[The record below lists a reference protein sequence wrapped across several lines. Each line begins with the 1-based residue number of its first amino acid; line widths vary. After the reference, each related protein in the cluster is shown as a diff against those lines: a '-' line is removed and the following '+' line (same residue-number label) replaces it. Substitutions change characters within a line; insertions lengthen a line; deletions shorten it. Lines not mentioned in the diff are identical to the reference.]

1 MQIRQRLSNQFI
13 FIVFIILLLFSIAIY
28 ILSANYRKTIFYE
41 RIESKAQNVANL
53 LLEVD
58 EIDAGLLR
66 KIENANPITLP
77 NENIIIFNY
86 LNDTLFSSPDNV
98 ALQIDQTLIDNIRL
112 EGEIKFNQGEYEN
125 IGFLFTSRYDRFVVI
140 AGAIDVFGKQRLL
153 YLRNVLIIAFSTFLI
168 VLIFVG
174 NLYARQALRPISNVI
189 KQVKNISASS
199 MNLRLNE
206 GNSNDEIAQLSST
219 FNQMLH
225 RLETAFSIQKNFIA
239 NASHEMRTPLT
250 SITGQL
256 EVLLLQNRSTEEYK
270 KTIISVLED
279 IKLMNRTSDRLLML
293 AQASSEVTLST
304 LLPVRIDDIIWKA
317 RSELLKYNPEY
328 NSIVVLDESLD
339 ATQMVIAGNEILL
352 TTAVVNLMENSCKYS
367 ENKEAHLELK
377 PLQNKI
383 QLLFTDS
390 GIGIIKSDLKN
401 LTQPFYRGKNIGNRK
416 GHGIGLSIVESIIK
430 IHSGEM
436 TITSELGKGTQIK
449 VLLPLAIN

>member
-1 MQIRQRLSNQFI
+1 MQIRQRLSYQFI

-28 ILSANYRKTIFYE
+28 FLSANYRKTIFYE

-66 KIENANPITLP
+66 KIENTNSITLP
-77 NENIIIFNY
+77 NENIIIINY
-86 LNDTLFSSPDNV
+86 LNDTLFASPDNI
-98 ALQIDQTLIDNIRL
+98 ALRIDQTLIDNIRL
-112 EGEIKFNQGEYEN
+112 EEEIKFKQGEYEN

-199 MNLRLNE
+199 MNLRLNA

-270 KTIISVLED
+270 KAIISVLED

-293 AQASSEVTLST
+293 AQASSEVTQST
-304 LLPVRIDDIIWKA
+304 LFPVRIDDIIWKA

-352 TTAVVNLMENSCKYS
+352 TTAVLNLMENSCKYS
-367 ENKEAHLELK
+367 ENKESHLELK

-390 GIGIIKSDLKN
+390 GIGISKSDLKN

-416 GHGIGLSIVESIIK
+416 GHGIGLSIVENIIK

-436 TITSELGKGTQIK
+436 IITSELGKGTQIK